1 MDGTTEYAKTCIG
14 TPYYLSPEV
23 WENKPYNN
31 KSDIWAIGCLFYEL
45 TTLKHVFEAGCLKNL
60 MLKIVRGSGYPPIS
74 NKYSQDTR
82 TLIGN
87 LLKKNP
93 QDRPSLNSILR
104 KGFMQKIETEMHQPK
119 AAGLHFQQSI
129 RVTAQT
135 KKVQNVYNQ
144 RRSCKGRR
152 NSE

>member
-1 MDGTTEYAKTCIG
+1 
-14 TPYYLSPEV
+14 
-23 WENKPYNN
+23 
-31 KSDIWAIGCLFYEL
+31 
-45 TTLKHVFEAGCLKNL
+45 
-60 MLKIVRGSGYPPIS
+60 MLKIIRGSYPPIS
-74 NKYSQDTR
+74 NKYSQDLR

-93 QDRPSLNSILR
+93 KDRPSLNSILR
-104 KGFMQKIETEMHQPK
+104 KGFVQKIETEMHRPK
-119 AAGLHFQQSI
+119 SLHFQQSI